1 MGYFKKVMHN
11 CKHATLLIE
20 KRSYEHLTP
29 REFFELRFHLLFC
42 SFCRLFKIQ
51 SKVINLMVIELFK
64 NSENSALKLDDNFK
78 IELQERIQEELN
90 K

>member
-1 MGYFKKVMHN
+1 MGYFKKVIQN

-20 KRSYEHLTP
+20 KRSYEQLSP

-42 SFCRLFKIQ
+42 SFCRLFKKQ
-51 SKVINLMVIELFK
+51 SKVINLMVIELFR
-64 NSENSALKLDDNFK
+64 NATNNAAKLDDNFK
-78 IELQERIQEELN
+78 KELQDKIEEELN